1 MPIEY
6 QRDSFFISTDPAL
19 IDLDVVHG
27 YLRRSYWSPGI
38 RRDIVETGIKNSLCY
53 GVYDT
58 RGPRPAQVGFGRV
71 ITDYAVLA
79 YICDV
84 FVLDSHRRRGLSKW
98 LVECMLAHPELG
110 RLRRWLLA
118 TGDAHALYSR
128 YGFQLVPEN
137 RWMERVDSESW
148 KEIGGPA
155 SQAAPPPV

>member
-1 MPIEY
+1 MPLEY
-6 QRDSFFISTDPAL
+6 HRDGYHISTDPAL

-38 RRDIVETGIKNSLCY
+38 RREIVEAGVRNSLCY

-58 RGPRPAQVGFGRV
+58 SGERPTQVGFGRV
-71 ITDYAVLA
+71 ISDYAVLA

-84 FVLDSHRRRGLSKW
+84 FVLEPHRGRGLSKW
-98 LVECMLAHPELG
+98 LVECMLAHPDLG

-118 TGDAHALYSR
+118 TGDAHTLYSR
-128 YGFQLVPEN
+128 YGFALVPEN

-148 KEIGGPA
+148 KETGGSG
-155 SQAAPPPV
+155 SQPVPPG